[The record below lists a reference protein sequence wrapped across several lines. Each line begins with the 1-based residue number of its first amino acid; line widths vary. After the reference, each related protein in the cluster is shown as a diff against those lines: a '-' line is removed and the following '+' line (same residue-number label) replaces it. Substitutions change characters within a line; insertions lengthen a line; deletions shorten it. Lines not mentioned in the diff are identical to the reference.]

1 MRVKEGTFLRRMH
14 PVLTPKLYFRISMI
28 FYTALS
34 TNRCMGKSRDCE
46 EWWLLISVACSG
58 AKIMKDRWRGE
69 GLGVKRRELALFTE
83 QIIA

>member
-34 TNRCMGKSRDCE
+34 TNILQYK
-46 EWWLLISVACSG
+46 
-58 AKIMKDRWRGE
+58 KYK
-69 GLGVKRRELALFTE
+69 K
-83 QIIA
+83 